1 MFNFLLATASITMPV
16 GAQPPAPEAK
26 SAAGSLIPN
35 VSLSWSGYFE
45 ALGILFLILAA
56 LWALL
61 WFLKKRGGGIFAAPA
76 PLMRLESRL
85 ALGPKKWLYVVRYMD
100 RRLMLGVCDKS
111 ITLLADDPTPPEVLA
126 EERSRSGSLFGRKD
140 KAGSRQQESSAG
152 TGQPPGAGDFAKFLK
167 GEQQQ

>member
-1 MFNFLLATASITMPV
+1 MLNSLLLIAAIAAPGGEPASPS
-16 GAQPPAPEAK
+16 GAAAPP
-26 SAAGSLIPN
+26 GSTIPTI
-35 VSLSWSGYFE
+35 SLSWSGYFE

-61 WFLKKRGGGIFAAPA
+61 WFLKKRGGGIFAGPA

-85 ALGPKKWLYVVRYMD
+85 ALGPKTWLYIVRYMD
-100 RRLMLGVCDKS
+100 RRLMLGVSDKS
-111 ITLLADDPTPPEVLA
+111 IVLLADDPTPPEVLA
-126 EERSRSGSLFGRKD
+126 EERSRGGNLFGRKD

-152 TGQPPGAGDFAKFLK
+152 TEQPPGADDFAKFLK

>member
-1 MFNFLLATASITMPV
+1 MLNSLLLIASIAVP
-16 GAQPPAPEAK
+16 GDAQPVAPPGSK
-26 SAAGSLIPN
+26 AASGSLIPN

-111 ITLLADDPTPPEVLA
+111 ISLLADDPTPQEVLA
-126 EERSRSGSLFGRKD
+126 EEREKGGGLFGRKG
-140 KAGSRQQESSAG
+140 KAENGKGESFAG
-152 TGQPPGAGDFAKFLK
+152 TGRPPGAEDFAKFLK
-167 GEQQQ
+167 GEHQ